1 MISVNTVTVLGAN
14 GTMGCNVSAIFASFG
29 SAKVYMVSRS
39 IEKSEKALEK
49 ACQSVKAESIKKR
62 LISAD
67 YSQLEQCIEE
77 SDLIFEACAEN
88 WGIKTELHE
97 KIAQILLNAKEK
109 KQRIVCTGTS
119 GLSVT
124 ELAEYYDTEM
134 KKNVFGM
141 HFFNPP
147 YNMTLCELIPT
158 CYSDDGMLGKIKDYL
173 TKQLKRA
180 AVVVKDEPA
189 FLANRIGFQFINKA
203 LQMAEKYKYN
213 GGIDYID
220 AILGPFTGRAMAPLV
235 TANFVGL
242 DVHKA
247 IVDNL
252 YQNTKDYA
260 NDDYVLPEFCEQMIA
275 QGNLGRKS
283 GAGLYKVVLND
294 DGSKTHQVYDIEHGN
309 YRDVRRYTFSFAET
323 MVEYLRVGDYQS
335 AMEELRGNKSTEAEI
350 CCRFLLDYVLYSA
363 YVSREVA
370 EGVHAA
376 DDAMAAGFNWCPPMA
391 LMDAFSGKTAF
402 IELCK
407 ERIDEDVLNENFP
420 DLDHILPDGSEY
432 DYRKYLRA
440 KH

>member
-29 SAKVYMVSRS
+29 SAKVYMVGRS
-39 IEKSEKALEK
+39 IDKSEKAMER
-49 ACQSVKAESIKKR
+49 ACQSVKAGSILMR
-62 LISAD
+62 LIPAE
-67 YSQLEQCIEE
+67 YEQLEQCVEE

-88 WGIKTELHE
+88 WEVKTGIHK
-97 KIAQILLNAKEK
+97 KIAQILLNTKK
-109 KQRIVCTGTS
+109 RKQRIVCTGTS

-124 ELAEYYDTEM
+124 KLAEIYNQEM
-134 KKNVFGM
+134 QKNIFGM

-158 CYSDDGMLGKIKDYL
+158 IYSNNEVLDDVKEYL
-173 TKQLKRA
+173 MKQLRRTT
-180 AVVVKDEPA
+180 VVVKDAPA

-203 LQMAEKYKYN
+203 MQMAEKYRYN

-260 NDDYVLPEFCEQMIA
+260 HEDYVLPEFCEKMIKK
-275 QGNLGRKS
+275 GDLGRKS
-283 GAGLYKVVLND
+283 GVGLYKVVLND

-309 YRDVRRYTFSFAET
+309 YREVRRYTFSFAEM
-323 MVEYLRVGDYQS
+323 MVEHLKEGNYLA
-335 AMEELRGNKSTEAEI
+335 AMHELCENKSTEAEI
-350 CCRFLLDYVLYSA
+350 CCRFLLDYVLYSVYA
-363 YVSREVA
+363 SKEVA
-370 EGVHAA
+370 ENVHAA
-376 DDAMAAGFNWCPPMA
+376 DDAMAMGFNWCPPMA
-391 LMDAFSGKTAF
+391 LVDAFSGKKEF
-402 IELCK
+402 IKLCK
-407 ERIDEDVLNENFP
+407 ERIGEDTMKGIFT
-420 DLDHILPDGSEY
+420 DLEAELPDCSKY